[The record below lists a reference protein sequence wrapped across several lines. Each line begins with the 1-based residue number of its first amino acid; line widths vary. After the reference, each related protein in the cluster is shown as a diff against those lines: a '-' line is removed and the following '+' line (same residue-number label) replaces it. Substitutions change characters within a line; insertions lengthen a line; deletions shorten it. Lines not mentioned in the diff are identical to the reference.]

1 MLCPKKK
8 IRVAFTPIWRGVYEK
23 TMMFCLLCEF
33 VFKGSRERVSETR
46 GTMLRVLRM
55 GNVEIDFPLWISRV
69 VFQGLLYA
77 MSFIFTLTVRV
88 RLIPSFVE
96 SI

>member
-46 GTMLRVLRM
+46 GTMFRVLRM
-55 GNVEIDFPLWISRV
+55 GNVEIDFPRV